1 MQGSG
6 LSPMGIAKKI
16 GRVAAMLTMLLLFA
30 APVSAVTV
38 PGLYSV
44 EVPVASSQPEDLAQ
58 GYADGLSRVFV
69 RVSGSR
75 EVLALEGARALLD
88 DAESLLQS
96 YQFLRSEEGN
106 RLQMAF
112 GAVGVNKALASIDA
126 PVWGANRPLI
136 LAWIA
141 VEANGSRTLLH
152 QSANPEEQST
162 WRDAFMKAAENRGL
176 PVALPPASFGDR
188 RELMSDIW
196 GQFTG
201 NVRSASETLNHDLIS
216 LVRVSR
222 AGNEWRAGWVF
233 DGMDLGGAEQSVTA
247 SDPQAL
253 AAAVVGEWASTFAK
267 RYAVDSD
274 DVGESPQVEIVLHG
288 ISEFAD
294 YAGAN
299 RALNNLSPVQNAD
312 ATGTRNGKVTLRVTF
327 SGEIEQL
334 KRYIALD
341 PRLVPLSE
349 AEVSRLPT
357 DQKESNTS
365 PDGQKPA
372 TSAQAAPA
380 AQVDGSAAT
389 SSPGTADGTSPIA
402 GAPSNAFYDAEM
414 LMPEEEDAEKAF
426 ESLYQVLHYRWQSAT
441 SVVSGGA
448 GESRD

>member
-6 LSPMGIAKKI
+6 MSPMGIAKKI
-16 GRVAAMLTMLLLFA
+16 GRVAAMLATTLLFA

-44 EVPVASSQPEDLAQ
+44 EVPVSSSQPDDLAQ

-69 RVSGSR
+69 RVSGSQD
-75 EVLALEGARALLD
+75 VLAQEGAQALLD

-96 YQFLRSEEGN
+96 YQFLRSEDGN

-112 GAVGVNKALASIDA
+112 GAVGVNRALASIDA

-152 QSANPEEQST
+152 QIATPEEKSI

-176 PVALPPASFGDR
+176 PVALPPASYADR

-222 AGNEWRAGWVF
+222 AGSEWRAGWVF
-233 DGMDLGGAEQSVTA
+233 DGMELGGAEQSVTA

-253 AAAVVGEWASTFAK
+253 ASAVVGEWASTFAK

-288 ISEFAD
+288 ISGFAD

-299 RALNNLSPVQNAD
+299 RALKNLSPVQSAD

-349 AEVSRLPT
+349 AEVSRLPA
-357 DQKESNTS
+357 DPEQNNGG

-372 TSAQAAPA
+372 PSINAAPA
-380 AQVDGSAAT
+380 SQLPGSAST
-389 SSPGTADGTSPIA
+389 SSPVTVNGTSPIA
-402 GAPSNAFYDAEM
+402 GTSSNAFYDAEM
-414 LMPEEEDAEKAF
+414 LMAEEEDAEKAF